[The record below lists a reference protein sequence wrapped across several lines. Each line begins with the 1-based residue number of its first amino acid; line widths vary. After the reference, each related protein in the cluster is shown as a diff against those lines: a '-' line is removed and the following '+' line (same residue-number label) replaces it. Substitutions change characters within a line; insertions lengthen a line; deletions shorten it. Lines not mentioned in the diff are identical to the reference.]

1 MPSPASPVIPPQ
13 HSRQCRRQ
21 GVCPALPAVPPA
33 GHAGLVLHDTTGDPG
48 CGGLHGRPTSA
59 PSRCSV
65 SHPPRP
71 IQRSPDPGLTRLQP
85 VAAAAHVV
93 PVLLTMVFMLPIC
106 TPPLGISRLILCCV
120 DLPAADE
127 GSVRLLRGL
136 LLARE
141 RWHQTHH
148 HPDGP
153 SGQQEPVGAPGCRAL
168 RGAAGGPEQVGRET
182 PSTGTTHGVRWPLP
196 WAAHPRWPHSPA
208 HGSLPVP
215 DPERPV
221 VTQLANI

>member
-1 MPSPASPVIPPQ
+1 M
-13 HSRQCRRQ
+13 
-21 GVCPALPAVPPA
+21 LP
-33 GHAGLVLHDTTGDPG
+33 PG
-48 CGGLHGRPTSA
+48 CVPCSACRPSCWPCWPCLARHNWGPRLWRA
-59 PSRCSV
+59 PWQTHFRTLTLLSFTPTTAYPAQS
-65 SHPPRP
+65 
-71 IQRSPDPGLTRLQP
+71 DPGLTRLQP

-120 DLPAADE
+120 DLSTADE

-182 PSTGTTHGVRWPLP
+182 PSTGTTHGVRRPLP